1 MKTKINQ
8 TVFTILRY
16 YLYLSYSP
24 QITEESVVRLYDVGR
39 LRAEEED
46 YDDMDDDDD
55 NPDENEGDFTS
66 FYIYIFLGIS
76 IWISRV
82 FLKNFI

>member
-66 FYIYIFLGIS
+66 FYIHILLGIS

>member
-1 MKTKINQ
+1 M
-8 TVFTILRY
+8 
-16 YLYLSYSP
+16 
-24 QITEESVVRLYDVGR
+24 RLYDVGR

-66 FYIYIFLGIS
+66 FYIYFLRNKYLDFTSFFKKFHMKACSLETMTTRKTMMALDWDQVIS
-76 IWISRV
+76 
-82 FLKNFI
+82 